1 MGLDDSEQR
10 LGRKGFGQVGVCPNQ
25 SPFEAIKH
33 PVAPRNNDQHG
44 LRNGAFSG
52 VSTIALAA
60 FSYLDT
66 PVLLIAL
73 LLDQVDATVLVMT
86 YLPVRIGS
94 HLPISWVQA

>member
-1 MGLDDSEQR
+1 M
-10 LGRKGFGQVGVCPNQ
+10 
-25 SPFEAIKH
+25 
-33 PVAPRNNDQHG
+33 
-44 LRNGAFSG
+44 
-52 VSTIALAA
+52 ALAA